1 MKIKNEKELFE
12 LVCDTDAYCAKYHK
26 PFLNKEDGNVWAT
39 DGRILLIINPE
50 RLEQKYA
57 EDSLKVTACVWESAP
72 KVVRLESI
80 EKALLDCP
88 QVEKTISTKCDEGGG
103 SGEVWWTYKDKH
115 GERHDKDWDCPI
127 CYGEG
132 IKSHGTGQLHADP
145 YVLIKLGE
153 AYFRAEYIEKLKSC
167 MQLLD
172 SDYALLTANSPLGAS
187 MPRSAIC
194 ASVDGKTLRKSA
206 GRDCEAYCREWHRHT
221 TIGYIRLDAPCKS

>member
-1 MKIKNEKELFE
+1 MKIKNEEELFE
-12 LVCDTDAYCAKYHK
+12 LVCDTDADCAKYHK

-57 EDSLKVTACVWESAP
+57 EDSLKVTSCVWECAQ

-80 EKALLDCP
+80 EKALRDCP
-88 QVEKTISTKCDEGGG
+88 QVEKTISTKCDECGG

-115 GERHDKDWDCPI
+115 GERHYKDWDCPF

-132 IKSHGTGQLHADP
+132 IKARGTGQLHADP

-153 AYFRAEYIEKLKSC
+153 AYFRAKYIEKLKRC
-167 MQLLD
+167 MQILD
-172 SDYALLTANSPLGAS
+172 SDYALLTANSPIGAS
-187 MPRSAIC
+187 VLQMDNVKIMLYPYLIHEKLCEAIC
-194 ASVDGKTLRKSA
+194 ASVELEENESLA
-206 GRDCEAYCREWHRHT
+206 
-221 TIGYIRLDAPCKS
+221 L

>member
-1 MKIKNEKELFE
+1 MKMKNEKELFE
-12 LVCDTDAYCAKYHK
+12 LVCDTNADCAKYHK

-57 EDSLKVTACVWESAP
+57 EDSLKVTSCVWESAP

-80 EKALLDCP
+80 EKALRDCP
-88 QVEKTISTKCDEGGG
+88 QVEKSISTKCDECGG

-132 IKSHGTGQLHADP
+132 IKSRGTGQLHADP

-187 MPRSAIC
+187 VFQTDYAKIILAPHLVADESEVSIC
-194 ASVDGKTLRKSA
+194 ANVELEENESLA
-206 GRDCEAYCREWHRHT
+206 
-221 TIGYIRLDAPCKS
+221 L

>member
-1 MKIKNEKELFE
+1 MKIKNEEELFE
-12 LVCDTDAYCAKYHK
+12 LVCNTAAIDAKFHK

-57 EDSLKVTACVWESAP
+57 EDSLKVTSCVWEIAP

-88 QVEKTISTKCDEGGG
+88 QIEKTISTKCDECGG

-115 GERHDKDWDCPI
+115 GEHHDKDWDCPI
-127 CYGEG
+127 CYGEE
-132 IKSHGTGQLHADP
+132 IKSRCTGQLHADP

-153 AYFRAEYIEKLKSC
+153 AYFRAKYIEKLKSC

-172 SDYALLTANSPLGAS
+172 RDYALLTANSPLGAS
-187 MPRSAIC
+187 VFQTDNAKIMLMPCLIPEESNDGIC
-194 ASVDGKTLRKSA
+194 VSVELEENES
-206 GRDCEAYCREWHRHT
+206 
-221 TIGYIRLDAPCKS
+221 LSL